1 MAQVNTTNF
10 YHHFGQ
16 DGRLV
21 VRGYGAF
28 TTTSAT
34 LDLLLPFDSIDHFS
48 YGLIGTP
55 SARETLS
62 INETADATYGRI
74 VAPSGKLFTVTRSNE
89 SVRWDVPF
97 GSLASNTN
105 GTLNSRAPVSGVISA
120 ASVVSGSSDAADSDT
135 DLRSF
140 GILNKTQTL
149 APVAIA
155 TAANTTALTGGTAMT
170 AFAPMTL
177 TLAAAAQL
185 LVTAGDVFEFTVSD
199 TGTGVALNGI
209 SFELLITPTLTSGQ
223 AFFFEATGVGT

>member
-1 MAQVNTTNF
+1 MAQVIHTN
-10 YHHFGQ
+10 HHQHFGQ

-21 VRGYGAF
+21 VRGYGSF
-28 TTTSAT
+28 TTTGT
-34 LDLLLPFDSIDHFS
+34 TVDLLLPLDRVDHFNAFP
-48 YGLIGTP
+48 IGTP
-55 SARETLS
+55 AVGESFSIAETVS
-62 INETADATYGRI
+62 ATYGSI
-74 VAPSGKLFTVTRSNE
+74 AAPSGKLYTVSRSGAAY
-89 SVRWDVPF
+89 RWLVPF

-105 GTLNSRAPVSGVISA
+105 GTLNAIAPVSGVISA
-120 ASVVSGSSDAADSDT
+120 ASVVSGSADAADSDT

-155 TAANTTALTGGTAMT
+155 TAANTTALTGGTAMVAYT
-170 AFAPMTL
+170 PMTL

-209 SFELLITPTLTSGQ
+209 AFEVQITPTSVSGRE
-223 AFFFEATGVGT
+223 FFFEAIGSGT